1 MNSFVFHSLIATFAH
16 SAFSM
21 DFIKRTLPILFGI
34 FLLSVLVRVPQLN
47 RPLSKHHEFCTA
59 ISLRIMQIWY
69 DNGIEKYHFNPVMT
83 YNNPAD
89 KFINNH
95 ANQSGKMIDEEGNY
109 YYVSHPPF
117 AYYFPF
123 FVFKLLH
130 IRPDVLPIQ
139 VFNLLLHFISGLFVY
154 FTVCLLSFSRARALP
169 YRSAIVAFTIYTFLP
184 ATMWFQGNVYM
195 SDMAVH
201 TLFIIGVYTA
211 LKMIIRQKFYSP
223 KYIFFYTLILAL
235 MIYTSWLGIFFAF
248 GVLVYSLLHVRDIRG
263 FRILIWSTIIVTLLM
278 LRVVIYQYSQINGMS
293 VYVQEMLSR
302 YLLRGSVAET
312 EQGLFHFMFS
322 YLWYAKTLVYN
333 YFVNYAVVYLLI
345 GIFLWI
351 AASRTKLKIVFS
363 ENGYRFIWLS
373 ITPVV
378 LLHVFLLNYS
388 LQDFTT
394 LYASL
399 FFSVLLGILYDK
411 VKKSGAVLIQRMR
424 IGFAVVI
431 LLMLAQYWIINLGGI
446 HFLQIEWAA
455 YQTSG
460 TVISAESKAAEVVF
474 IKGRLA
480 EPQEVFY
487 AGRNIRY
494 AKSTDDALQFLKERK
509 IKNGVIFSDKAHLD
523 RSISSGLMHLEK
535 IETVTL
541 DSTDI

>member
-1 MNSFVFHSLIATFAH
+1 MSSFVFHSLITTFAH
-16 SAFSM
+16 SAAYM

-34 FLLSVLVRVPQLN
+34 FLLSVAVRVPQLN

-69 DNGIEKYHFNPVMT
+69 DNGIEKYNFNPVMT
-83 YNNPAD
+83 YNNDAD

-95 ANQSGKMIDEEGNY
+95 ANQSGKMIDKEGNY

-123 FVFKLLH
+123 FIFKLLH

-139 VFNLLLHFISGLFVY
+139 IFNLFLHFISGLFVY

-169 YRSAIVAFTIYTFLP
+169 YRSAIVAFTIYIFLP

-201 TLFIIGVYTA
+201 TLFVIGVYTA

-223 KYIFFYTLILAL
+223 KYIFFYLLILAL

-248 GVLVYSLLHVRDIRG
+248 GVLVYSLLHVRSIRG
-263 FRILIWSTIIVTLLM
+263 FRVLIWGTIIVTLMM
-278 LRVVIYQYSQINGMS
+278 LRVVMYQYSQINGMGA
-293 VYVQEMLSR
+293 YVQEMLSR

-322 YLWYAKTLVYN
+322 YLWYIKTLLYN
-333 YFVNYAVVYLLI
+333 YLVNYAVVYLLI
-345 GIFLWI
+345 GLFLWI
-351 AASRTKLKIVFS
+351 AASRSKLKIVFS

-411 VKKSGAVLIQRMR
+411 VKKSGAIPIQKMR
-424 IGFAVVI
+424 IGIAVVV
-431 LLMLAQYWIINLGGI
+431 LLMAIQYWIINFGGI
-446 HFLQIEWAA
+446 LFLQTEWKDYRA
-455 YQTSG
+455 SG
-460 TVISAESKAAEVVF
+460 KVISDESHINEVVF
-474 IKGRLA
+474 ITGRIA

-494 AKSTDDALQFLKERK
+494 ANSTEDALKFLRQRRMKS
-509 IKNGVIFSDKAHLD
+509 GVIFSDRAYID
-523 RSISSGLMHLEK
+523 GSISSGLMYLER
-535 IETVTL
+535 INTLTL
-541 DSTDI
+541 DTTER